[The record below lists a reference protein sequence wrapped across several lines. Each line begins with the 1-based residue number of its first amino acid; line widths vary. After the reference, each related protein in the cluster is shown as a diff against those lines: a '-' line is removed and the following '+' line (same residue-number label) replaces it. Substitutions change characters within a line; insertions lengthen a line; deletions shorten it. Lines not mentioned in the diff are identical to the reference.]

1 MDDSFA
7 LYTIGHSNRE
17 TQAFIALLRK
27 FVITTL
33 VDVRS
38 QPYSQWAHQF
48 NREVLKRDLADAGIG
63 YVYMGAT
70 LGGRPTDPDV
80 YAAGHVRPHYKL
92 MAKNLAYQATLRKMV
107 TLAEDQTVTVM
118 CSEDDHAGCHR
129 HLLITQS
136 LLDMGLTVG
145 HIQTD
150 GTCIAG
156 AYEPE
161 QLSLFG

>member
-38 QPYSQWAHQF
+38 H
-48 NREVLKRDLADAGIG
+48 
-63 YVYMGAT
+63 
-70 LGGRPTDPDV
+70 V